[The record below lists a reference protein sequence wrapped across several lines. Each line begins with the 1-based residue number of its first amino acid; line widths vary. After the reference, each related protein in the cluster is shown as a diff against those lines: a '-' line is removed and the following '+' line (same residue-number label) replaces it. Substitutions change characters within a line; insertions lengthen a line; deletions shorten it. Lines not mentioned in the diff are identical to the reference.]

1 MISGGLGG
9 LYCSLID
16 SSDSIMVVVML
27 GKVTVLIVLMVLIV
41 VLIPRKL
48 KSTKY

>member
-1 MISGGLGG
+1 
-9 LYCSLID
+9 
-16 SSDSIMVVVML
+16 MVVVML